1 MTEFAGF
8 PVDFFRFFAQL
19 HKNNDRDWFNA
30 NKDRYQQSVQEPM
43 SAFITAM
50 QPKLAAISEH
60 YIADSKPHGGSMF
73 RIYRDTRFSKDKTPY
88 KTHAA
93 CQFRHAAGKDAH
105 APGFYVHIEEDQ
117 VFFGGGI
124 WLPPAPQLNAIR
136 DFIADN
142 ARSWARVR
150 NAKKVQDAGGIKG
163 DSLKRPPR
171 GFDDQHVH
179 IEDLKRKSFYV
190 MSEAPSQSAA
200 KPGFVDEVTQGFV
213 RAAPLNR
220 FICDALELPF

>member
-8 PVDFFRFFAQL
+8 PADFFRFFKQL
-19 HKNNDRDWFNA
+19 KKNNNREWFNE
-30 NKDRYQQSVQEPM
+30 NKTRFQESVLEPM
-43 SAFITAM
+43 SMFIVAM
-50 QPKLAAISEH
+50 QPRLMKISGH
-60 YIADSKPHGGSMF
+60 YVADPKIHGGSMF

-93 CQFRHAAGKDAH
+93 CQFRHEAGKDAH
-105 APGFYVHIEEDQ
+105 APGFYVHIDTDQ

-124 WLPPAPQLNAIR
+124 WTPPSPKLNKIR

-142 ARSWARVR
+142 ARSWARIK
-150 NAKKVQDAGGIKG
+150 NARKVVDVGGIQG
-163 DSLKRPPR
+163 DSLKKAPR
-171 GFDDQHVH
+171 GFNEEHVH

-190 MSEAPSQSAA
+190 MTETSPESAA
-200 KPGFVDEVTQGFV
+200 KPGFVDEVTEGFT

-220 FICDALELPF
+220 FICDALELAF

>member
-8 PVDFFRFFAQL
+8 PADFFRFFKQL
-19 HKNNDRDWFNA
+19 KKNNNREWFNE
-30 NKDRYQQSVQEPM
+30 NKTRFQESVLEPM
-43 SAFITAM
+43 SMFIVAM
-50 QPKLAAISEH
+50 QPRLMKISGH
-60 YIADSKPHGGSMF
+60 YVADPKIHGGSMF

-93 CQFRHAAGKDAH
+93 CQFRHEAGKDAH
-105 APGFYVHIEEDQ
+105 APGFYVHIDTDQ

-124 WLPPAPQLNAIR
+124 WTPPSPKLNKIR

-142 ARSWARVR
+142 ARSWARIK
-150 NAKKVQDAGGIKG
+150 NARKVVDVGGIQG
-163 DSLKRPPR
+163 DSLKRAPR
-171 GFDDQHVH
+171 GFNEEHVH

-190 MSEAPSQSAA
+190 MTETSPDSAA
-200 KPGFVDEVTQGFV
+200 KPGFVDEVAEGFA

-220 FICDALELPF
+220 FICDALELAF